1 MLVFVLAG
9 TLTPSLPR
17 DYSISHSLPGMHRTP
32 TYGGPRCSTRRSG
45 RGRRRRRLFG
55 RVCSSRRTDA
65 LGGRPRGR
73 VVHREHP
80 PSTAHGSRSEAG
92 RDTSTTKRGQRIS
105 RSKYA
110 TARRSRACSPGRS
123 SSEPVRRGAP
133 PHSRRASAGRRP
145 YGRAARHTPS
155 RGNSRETVP
164 LRTRRDH
171 HLGTRQLLLGALGG
185 MFGACGS
192 ATDPLRHHL
201 DPASPRDAV
210 VLLWCPVTRRRR

>member
-45 RGRRRRRLFG
+45 RGSRRRRPFG
-55 RVCSSRRTDA
+55 RVCSSRRTDT

-80 PSTAHGSRSEAG
+80 SSTAHDSRSEAG

-110 TARRSRACSPGRS
+110 TARHSRACSPGRS

-133 PHSRRASAGRRP
+133 PHSRRASAGRRT
-145 YGRAARHTPS
+145 YGRAARRTPS
-155 RGNSRETVP
+155 RENHPEKRCRYALAVTVTSE
-164 LRTRRDH
+164 R
-171 HLGTRQLLLGALGG
+171 
-185 MFGACGS
+185 GS
-192 ATDPLRHHL
+192 YRSGQSAARS
-201 DPASPRDAV
+201 ASPQTCSGT
-210 VLLWCPVTRRRR
+210 CPSAPAPEP